1 MDDITVARGR
11 QHGYPTAATEPT
23 AGAPDADR
31 HGSSPAGPHQELSG
45 KFIHSIDS
53 SFLFNQNKKYNYS
66 TVISILVKTEKSS
79 AKICLNFEFCLRV
92 GHSQNF

>member
-1 MDDITVARGR
+1 MDRIHDVIFVLFCSGGWQQCVDDITVARGR

-23 AGAPDADR
+23 AGAPDTDR

-53 SFLFNQNKKYNYS
+53 GFLCYQNKK
-66 TVISILVKTEKSS
+66 
-79 AKICLNFEFCLRV
+79 
-92 GHSQNF
+92 

>member
-1 MDDITVARGR
+1 MDRIHDVIFVLFCSGGWQQCVDDITVARGR

-45 KFIHSIDS
+45 KFVHLIDS
-53 SFLFNQNKKYNYS
+53 GFLCYQNKK
-66 TVISILVKTEKSS
+66 
-79 AKICLNFEFCLRV
+79 
-92 GHSQNF
+92 